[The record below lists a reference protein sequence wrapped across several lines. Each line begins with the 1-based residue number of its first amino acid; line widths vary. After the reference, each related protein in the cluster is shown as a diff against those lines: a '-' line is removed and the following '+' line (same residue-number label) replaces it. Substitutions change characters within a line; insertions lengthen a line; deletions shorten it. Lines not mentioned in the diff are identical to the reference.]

1 MMSYKFDDIIQK
13 QKIILSKTV
22 KKNCAIPNNM
32 THGIRVFQTYLDL
45 LQNFIKTLKSR
56 GGTVKGTLL
65 MSELLVIV
73 SPFLYDSPAKK

>member
-1 MMSYKFDDIIQK
+1 
-13 QKIILSKTV
+13 
-22 KKNCAIPNNM
+22 M

-65 MSELLVIV
+65 MLELLDIV

>member
-1 MMSYKFDDIIQK
+1 
-13 QKIILSKTV
+13 
-22 KKNCAIPNNM
+22 M

-65 MSELLVIV
+65 MLELLDII
-73 SPFLYDSPAKK
+73 SPFLYDSPAKKNKENKYMGSD

>member
-1 MMSYKFDDIIQK
+1 
-13 QKIILSKTV
+13 
-22 KKNCAIPNNM
+22 M

-65 MSELLVIV
+65 MSELLDIV
-73 SPFLYDSPAKK
+73 SPFLYDSPAKKIRKINIWGQTRGQ

>member
-32 THGIRVFQTYLDL
+32 THGI
-45 LQNFIKTLKSR
+45 KSIPNLPWFV
-56 GGTVKGTLL
+56 T
-65 MSELLVIV
+65 ELHQDIEV
-73 SPFLYDSPAKK
+73 